1 MERRI
6 GKTAFVAASVRAA
19 ARARVSTASRFV
31 PLAIY
36 ASSSRSIFARLDA
49 CVLSGGG
56 GVAAGNVIG
65 NVTVEKFVKAMANRA
80 RRRNRM
86 TGDFSDAYQIAV
98 ARGNENFLGRVEVFG
113 AQRLFDNGKTGLRG
127 DLQKDSA
134 RDAFEAPGVYRRR

>member
-1 MERRI
+1 PSTPRERE
-6 GKTAFVAASVRAA
+6 ASWRD
-19 ARARVSTASRFV
+19 
-31 PLAIY
+31 
-36 ASSSRSIFARLDA
+36 LDA

-113 AQRLFDNGKTGLRG
+113 AQRLFDNVKTAIGRASCRERG
-127 DLQKDSA
+127 
-134 RDAFEAPGVYRRR
+134 